1 MNERL
6 WMVQLR
12 LDPGHLARRH
22 RTLPPRH
29 EDTGYEVHGL
39 LAALFG
45 EGRLQPFRVLANG
58 AGRGSRVTVLAYS
71 RQDIESLRRIAQELA
86 TPADYAA
93 CDWDAVAVKEMP
105 SPWAPG
111 RRLGF
116 EVRACP
122 VARLASDRDVVGP
135 TGGSERF
142 RAGSEV
148 DVWLQRNFL
157 APTAAEESGGQ
168 PERLG
173 REEVYVQWLTDRV
186 APAARIRAAR
196 LQAFRRVRLL
206 RATHDQ
212 QRKLRISERP
222 DVLLRG
228 ELEVTDP
235 MAFANLLATGLGRH
249 RAYGFGMLLL
259 RPTG

>member
-1 MNERL
+1 MSEQL

-12 LDPGHLARRH
+12 LDPRHLARRH
-22 RTLPPRH
+22 RSLPPRH

-45 EGRLQPFRVLANG
+45 EGRLQPFRVLSNG
-58 AGRGSRVTVLAYS
+58 AGHESRVTVLAYS
-71 RQDIESLRRIAQELA
+71 RQDIELLRRYAQELA

-93 CDWDAVAVKEMP
+93 CDWGAVAAKEMP
-105 SPWAPG
+105 TAWGPA

-122 VARLASDRDVVGP
+122 VARLASDREVVGLSGA
-135 TGGSERF
+135 TERF

-157 APTAAEESGGQ
+157 SPRTAEGLGTEA
-168 PERLG
+168 ERLG
-173 REEVYVQWLTDRV
+173 REEAYVEWLADRV
-186 APAARIRAAR
+186 APGARLCAAR

-206 RATHDQ
+206 RATHEQ

-222 DVLLRG
+222 DALLRG

-235 MAFANLLATGLGRH
+235 VAFANLLATGLGRH